1 MEAIELRKKTTELE
15 KKVQKLI
22 IEFLDDVGPCEV
34 NINVGQRS
42 TQKMTGEVIH
52 HYGVVKISIII

>member
-34 NINVGQRS
+34 NINDEQRS
-42 TQKMTGEVIH
+42 TQKMTGEVIRY
-52 HYGVVKISIII
+52 YGVVKISIII